1 MNIESKLLEFISEEL
16 QVPGDVLTVDYELIA
31 NRVVDSLGLLQIVS
45 FLESEYEIEVADEE
59 LVPDHFATVSSIV
72 GLVES
77 KIAGRNGGSAAVRQ
91 ESRS

>member
-1 MNIESKLLEFISEEL
+1 MNIEGKLLEFISTEL
-16 QVPGDVLTVDYELIA
+16 QVPSDVLTVDYELIA

-59 LVPDHFATVSSIV
+59 LVPDHFATVAAIV
-72 GLVES
+72 SLVES
-77 KIAGRNGGSAAVRQ
+77 KIAERNGGIAAVPQ